1 MHRAPRTSP
10 AACWRIT
17 LQETHTMKFLI
28 QEIKKLLS
36 SELAPGFYYA
46 SEKLEHEMEI
56 ERIRVKALLAR

>member
-1 MHRAPRTSP
+1 
-10 AACWRIT
+10 
-17 LQETHTMKFLI
+17 MKFLI